1 MWIDGCSASEATA
14 LRRHANLII
23 IIIIIIVG
31 TGTTVPEWEQSRRW
45 LFTDA
50 RSMYL

>member
-14 LRRHANLII
+14 LRRHANL
-23 IIIIIIVG
+23 IIIIVG